1 MLSQTK
7 MTIPKF
13 FTNPKNKKNIWI
25 IFIVLIVIA
34 SYVLGQIFSGVRQQN
49 VLTIPIIPATI
60 TTMKEPPAPLDTTNP
75 FNPEQKLIFNWGEV
89 TANLPATITDYS
101 SSLSL
106 VNPNTITTVA
116 NKLGFTTLERSPYS
130 DEKISL
136 WNNDHASLFGSPEQ
150 NQILFNSTTELAEH
164 SGTISKEEAILL
176 ARSVTSGL
184 FGESLLVTFDPNPE
198 VKHLLLVSNTEDEPA
213 ETTPEKANLIN
224 VNFQQL
230 IDKLPLITLSKKGET
245 ISVAMDTAKK
255 IHLLYIYGGYQG
267 LKAKGSISVPGIS
280 QLIETAPTKAMRIS
294 YSKDIPSESVFTD
307 AKVINIKV
315 ESVEI
320 GYFQRND
327 QTIFPVFI
335 VKGIMSARGVDSFP
349 ATYII
354 PISSI

>member
-13 FTNPKNKKNIWI
+13 FTNPKNKKIIWI
-25 IFIVLIVIA
+25 IFIILIVVIF
-34 SYVLGQIFSGVRQQN
+34 YILGQIFSGDRQQN

-60 TTMKEPPAPLDTTNP
+60 TTTKEPPAPLDTANP
-75 FNPEQKLIFNWGEV
+75 FNPEQKLIFNWGAV
-89 TANLPATITDYS
+89 TADFPATITDYAN
-101 SSLSL
+101 SLPL
-106 VNPNTITTVA
+106 VNSNTITTMA
-116 NKLGFTTLERSPYS
+116 NKFGFTTLERSPYS

-164 SGTISKEEAILL
+164 SGSISKEEAILL
-176 ARSVTSGL
+176 ARSVVSGL
-184 FGESLLVTFDPNPE
+184 FGEPLVATFNPNPE
-198 VKHLLLVSNTEDEPA
+198 VKHFLLISNTEDEPT

-255 IHLLYIYGGYQG
+255 IHLLYIYGGYQS
-267 LKAKGSISVPGIS
+267 LKSKGSVPVPSIS
-280 QLIETAPTKAMRIS
+280 QLIEIAPTKAMRIS
-294 YSKDIPSESVFTD
+294 YSKDIPSESIFTD

-315 ESVEI
+315 ESIEI

-335 VKGIMSARGVDSFP
+335 VNGTMSARGVDSFP
-349 ATYII
+349 ATYIV
-354 PISSI
+354 PLN